1 MPASKFR
8 RRKVSMAMRRV
19 LVASKSSSF
28 CMTAASLRSNKT
40 AAASHC
46 LSSFVIFVCCF
57 PHSLQYH
64 WSPRHAFPFLP
75 PRRTYWGGGV
85 GGSEMVVRQNLT
97 AELNTSSPQWL
108 LPSWGKSKVRRSA
121 QFGRHPAPHETI
133 RPPHPPFSYHHTGY
147 TGMTA
152 GFLQEGGRG
161 VLRRSRNS

>member
-1 MPASKFR
+1 LYDGSLPPLQQNCGGFALPEQLCNL
-8 RRKVSMAMRRV
+8 RV
-19 LVASKSSSF
+19 L
-28 CMTAASLRSNKT
+28 
-40 AAASHC
+40 
-46 LSSFVIFVCCF
+46 F
-57 PHSLQYH
+57 PTLFTI
-64 WSPRHAFPFLP
+64 PLVPP
-75 PRRTYWGGGV
+75 PRLPVLATKTNLLGGGGV
-85 GGSEMVVRQNLT
+85 GGSEMVVRHNLT

-161 VLRRSRNS
+161 VLRRSCETRSGIERSQRARWHHNGHQGHPRQ